1 MAGVSTLILQAFS
14 TERYWSGFE
23 KRTDYLHSE
32 FFCLSNEYAGSDE
45 KAATV

>member
-1 MAGVSTLILQAFS
+1 MAGVSTLILQAFT

-23 KRTDYLHSE
+23 KRTNYLHAE
-32 FFCLSNEYAGSDE
+32 FFYLINEYAGSDK